1 MKTNQLK
8 KLGLAIISAVMMFSS
23 ALGNLGIVSAKEVKY
38 SIREYETGYK
48 TDRGTNLLKLRIK
61 GADIPDYGTHWG
73 QVAFCVQHGETLPK
87 GSHIFNNGD
96 PTGIYRNAARVAY
109 LATYRYNNGESGG
122 MKRYAYTQNL
132 IWQVLGQVSQGH
144 SMGDD
149 YSSWKSKIMDEY
161 NKWDTMPSFHTSTQ
175 KFELGQSKTLKDT
188 NGVLKYYDTFDYTK
202 DGVTFEHTKGSNT
215 MKVTVS
221 SKCSKESV
229 AITTSD
235 AIKGGMSKYTNSSSS
250 QVNFVLKSTEKQDLI
265 CSPGYSDPRYFNIKI
280 DINSFGSLEIAKKD
294 NKGNYVPDV
303 SFKVSYNADMS
314 SPIGTYKTGTDGKV
328 KINKLKAGKVYV
340 QETKVPDHLIIDKTI
355 HAVTI
360 KSNDVSSF
368 TATNDWKQGYIQV
381 TKKDAKTGQ
390 VVKKAGTEFEIVQG
404 TKVIETISTN
414 ENGIAKS
421 GLLDYG
427 TYIVREKKEPAN
439 YVIATLVQEQSITQN
454 GKTYDITIFNEP
466 VLGQINL
473 SKEDIETGKTA
484 QGDATLKGAVYTL
497 KAKDKIT
504 NPADGSVIYKKGEV
518 ISIKNIGNSTYG
530 DTGEKTVDDKYSI
543 TWKNLP
549 MGEYVIE
556 ETKVPEGYLIDG
568 THQVTLEKTSSKKE
582 LEMKNVLSQE
592 QVIKG
597 QLEIAKSGHS
607 GESGVVPGLEGI
619 EFTMKLKSEVNAKGW
634 NQAKT
639 YSVITT
645 DKNGKG
651 ISKKIPYG
659 TYIVRETKTNSNY
672 LKSGDFFVTI
682 DKDKEIEYRMVN
694 NKPFEAWLQLV
705 KTDKQGHNVKLSHA
719 TFKIKDSAGNYLKQ
733 KVGLFYKDEWTTD
746 DDGKVV
752 LEDMVKAGS
761 YTLEEIKSPDGFLL
775 SDNIQFKI
783 DSEDKTITFDDEGDP
798 VLKITVQNEKPTG
811 TIVLEKAFEQSDNSF
826 APKKENLQAKFQLTA
841 NSEIVDPADGTVIYR
856 KGDVVKTGNSQ
867 DGIYTTSKDGKLEIT
882 DLPLGTG
889 EASYILKEVETEK
902 GYVLNHAAVTYDFSI
917 KDNTTKVYR
926 EVKQIEN
933 KLTTAYFKKTDV
945 AGKEVEGAKL
955 VLSDKDGNI
964 IDEWTSSKEE
974 HIMKGLII
982 GETYT
987 LHEEVS
993 AEGYVKASDITFTF
1007 KEDQQKTI
1015 MIDKIVSVSK
1025 TDVTGE
1031 KELEGAHI
1039 QVTDE
1044 DGKIVDEWISTKE
1057 SHHINNLVEGKIYT
1071 LTETTAPDG
1080 YIKAESITFE
1090 VSTDKEDQFI
1100 VMKDKQVSFKK
1111 IDQNGHVVVGAK
1123 LQIVEKDS
1131 QKVIETFVTD
1141 GNIYYSKNVE
1151 IGKTYI
1157 LQEIET
1163 PENYIKAD
1171 DIEFSVSKENEN
1183 QVISMTDIKL
1193 DEVVISKQDAT
1204 TKKELEGAHL
1214 KITDEDGN
1222 IVEEWISTKE
1232 SHEVMLEVGKT
1243 YTLTEITAPQGYNI
1257 AESITFTV
1265 DDNGEVVQKIVM
1277 LDQHIPTIL
1286 KTSDS
1291 VNILS
1296 YAGISLCAIAGLI
1309 LLRKRG
1315 KNDEQ

>member
-454 GKTYDITIFNEP
+454 GKTYDITIF
-466 VLGQINL
+466 
-473 SKEDIETGKTA
+473 
-484 QGDATLKGAVYTL
+484 
-497 KAKDKIT
+497 
-504 NPADGSVIYKKGEV
+504 
-518 ISIKNIGNSTYG
+518 
-530 DTGEKTVDDKYSI
+530 
-543 TWKNLP
+543 
-549 MGEYVIE
+549 
-556 ETKVPEGYLIDG
+556 
-568 THQVTLEKTSSKKE
+568 
-582 LEMKNVLSQE
+582 
-592 QVIKG
+592 
-597 QLEIAKSGHS
+597 
-607 GESGVVPGLEGI
+607 
-619 EFTMKLKSEVNAKGW
+619 
-634 NQAKT
+634 
-639 YSVITT
+639 
-645 DKNGKG
+645 
-651 ISKKIPYG
+651 
-659 TYIVRETKTNSNY
+659 
-672 LKSGDFFVTI
+672 
-682 DKDKEIEYRMVN
+682 
-694 NKPFEAWLQLV
+694 
-705 KTDKQGHNVKLSHA
+705 
-719 TFKIKDSAGNYLKQ
+719 
-733 KVGLFYKDEWTTD
+733 
-746 DDGKVV
+746 
-752 LEDMVKAGS
+752 
-761 YTLEEIKSPDGFLL
+761 
-775 SDNIQFKI
+775 
-783 DSEDKTITFDDEGDP
+783 
-798 VLKITVQNEKPTG
+798 
-811 TIVLEKAFEQSDNSF
+811 
-826 APKKENLQAKFQLTA
+826 
-841 NSEIVDPADGTVIYR
+841 
-856 KGDVVKTGNSQ
+856 
-867 DGIYTTSKDGKLEIT
+867 
-882 DLPLGTG
+882 
-889 EASYILKEVETEK
+889 
-902 GYVLNHAAVTYDFSI
+902 
-917 KDNTTKVYR
+917 
-926 EVKQIEN
+926 
-933 KLTTAYFKKTDV
+933 
-945 AGKEVEGAKL
+945 
-955 VLSDKDGNI
+955 
-964 IDEWTSSKEE
+964 
-974 HIMKGLII
+974 
-982 GETYT
+982 
-987 LHEEVS
+987 
-993 AEGYVKASDITFTF
+993 
-1007 KEDQQKTI
+1007 
-1015 MIDKIVSVSK
+1015 
-1025 TDVTGE
+1025 
-1031 KELEGAHI
+1031 
-1039 QVTDE
+1039 
-1044 DGKIVDEWISTKE
+1044 
-1057 SHHINNLVEGKIYT
+1057 
-1071 LTETTAPDG
+1071 
-1080 YIKAESITFE
+1080 
-1090 VSTDKEDQFI
+1090 
-1100 VMKDKQVSFKK
+1100 
-1111 IDQNGHVVVGAK
+1111 
-1123 LQIVEKDS
+1123 
-1131 QKVIETFVTD
+1131 
-1141 GNIYYSKNVE
+1141 
-1151 IGKTYI
+1151 
-1157 LQEIET
+1157 
-1163 PENYIKAD
+1163 
-1171 DIEFSVSKENEN
+1171 
-1183 QVISMTDIKL
+1183 
-1193 DEVVISKQDAT
+1193 
-1204 TKKELEGAHL
+1204 
-1214 KITDEDGN
+1214 
-1222 IVEEWISTKE
+1222 
-1232 SHEVMLEVGKT
+1232 
-1243 YTLTEITAPQGYNI
+1243 
-1257 AESITFTV
+1257 
-1265 DDNGEVVQKIVM
+1265 
-1277 LDQHIPTIL
+1277 
-1286 KTSDS
+1286 
-1291 VNILS
+1291 
-1296 YAGISLCAIAGLI
+1296 
-1309 LLRKRG
+1309 
-1315 KNDEQ
+1315 

>member
-340 QETKVPDHLIIDKTI
+340 QETKAPDHLIIDKTI

-497 KAKDKIT
+497 KANDKIT

-530 DTGEKTVDDKYSI
+530 DTGEK
-543 TWKNLP
+543 
-549 MGEYVIE
+549 
-556 ETKVPEGYLIDG
+556 
-568 THQVTLEKTSSKKE
+568 
-582 LEMKNVLSQE
+582 
-592 QVIKG
+592 
-597 QLEIAKSGHS
+597 QL
-607 GESGVVPGLEGI
+607 
-619 EFTMKLKSEVNAKGW
+619 M
-634 NQAKT
+634 
-639 YSVITT
+639 
-645 DKNGKG
+645 
-651 ISKKIPYG
+651 IS
-659 TYIVRETKTNSNY
+659 
-672 LKSGDFFVTI
+672 
-682 DKDKEIEYRMVN
+682 
-694 NKPFEAWLQLV
+694 
-705 KTDKQGHNVKLSHA
+705 
-719 TFKIKDSAGNYLKQ
+719 
-733 KVGLFYKDEWTTD
+733 
-746 DDGKVV
+746 
-752 LEDMVKAGS
+752 
-761 YTLEEIKSPDGFLL
+761 
-775 SDNIQFKI
+775 
-783 DSEDKTITFDDEGDP
+783 
-798 VLKITVQNEKPTG
+798 
-811 TIVLEKAFEQSDNSF
+811 
-826 APKKENLQAKFQLTA
+826 
-841 NSEIVDPADGTVIYR
+841 
-856 KGDVVKTGNSQ
+856 
-867 DGIYTTSKDGKLEIT
+867 
-882 DLPLGTG
+882 
-889 EASYILKEVETEK
+889 
-902 GYVLNHAAVTYDFSI
+902 
-917 KDNTTKVYR
+917 
-926 EVKQIEN
+926 
-933 KLTTAYFKKTDV
+933 
-945 AGKEVEGAKL
+945 
-955 VLSDKDGNI
+955 
-964 IDEWTSSKEE
+964 
-974 HIMKGLII
+974 
-982 GETYT
+982 
-987 LHEEVS
+987 
-993 AEGYVKASDITFTF
+993 
-1007 KEDQQKTI
+1007 
-1015 MIDKIVSVSK
+1015 IVSH
-1025 TDVTGE
+1025 GRIF
-1031 KELEGAHI
+1031 L
-1039 QVTDE
+1039 
-1044 DGKIVDEWISTKE
+1044 W
-1057 SHHINNLVEGKIYT
+1057 
-1071 LTETTAPDG
+1071 
-1080 YIKAESITFE
+1080 
-1090 VSTDKEDQFI
+1090 
-1100 VMKDKQVSFKK
+1100 
-1111 IDQNGHVVVGAK
+1111 
-1123 LQIVEKDS
+1123 
-1131 QKVIETFVTD
+1131 
-1141 GNIYYSKNVE
+1141 
-1151 IGKTYI
+1151 
-1157 LQEIET
+1157 
-1163 PENYIKAD
+1163 EN
-1171 DIEFSVSKENEN
+1171 
-1183 QVISMTDIKL
+1183 M
-1193 DEVVISKQDAT
+1193 
-1204 TKKELEGAHL
+1204 
-1214 KITDEDGN
+1214 
-1222 IVEEWISTKE
+1222 
-1232 SHEVMLEVGKT
+1232 
-1243 YTLTEITAPQGYNI
+1243 
-1257 AESITFTV
+1257 
-1265 DDNGEVVQKIVM
+1265 
-1277 LDQHIPTIL
+1277 
-1286 KTSDS
+1286 
-1291 VNILS
+1291 
-1296 YAGISLCAIAGLI
+1296 
-1309 LLRKRG
+1309 LLRKQ
-1315 KNDEQ
+1315 KFQKDISSMEHIK